1 MLDLS
6 TVFCGPTL
14 HWAFI
19 STIPCGEDTS
29 RNVVFEKLLIYYV
42 DDCRNDCFDVLLSRY
57 QGLYVICDESMLESP
72 GVVWPILLTSP
83 KFQKRMQPL
92 DSSG

>member
-6 TVFCGPTL
+6 AVFCRPTL
-14 HWAFI
+14 HRTFI

-29 RNVVFEKLLIYYV
+29 R
-42 DDCRNDCFDVLLSRY
+42 DDCLDVLLSRY
-57 QGLYVICDESMLESP
+57 QGLYVICDVFMLELP
-72 GVVWPILLTSP
+72 GHVLPVSLTGP
-83 KFQKRMQPL
+83 ELQKRVQPL